1 MDGKDSLF
9 SDDVQFHLTFLQAC
23 YQAQIVSIRY
33 KFTVMVCN
41 ILIFLY
47 SIMRFMLV
55 SKDYQR
61 KQTTVSKKKP

>member
-1 MDGKDSLF
+1 
-9 SDDVQFHLTFLQAC
+9 
-23 YQAQIVSIRY
+23 
-33 KFTVMVCN
+33 MVCI

-47 SIMRFMLV
+47 SIMRFMLA